1 MKGKDL
7 IKMGFKPGPSVG
19 VALLLIPKAAEQL
32 NPHQIKR
39 ELKAVLDDPI
49 TNAGHP
55 QFAELARVLREEAA
69 KPQQVFVER
78 PEPAP
83 YRVWGEGLEEG
94 ALDQMRHSVR
104 LPVAVQGALMP
115 DAHVGY
121 GLPIGGVLAAEN
133 AVIPYAVGVDIACRM
148 KLSVLDIPA
157 TDMKRLNDQLVRAL
171 QRETKFGVGAE
182 WKTPLQH
189 DVLDEDWNVT
199 PLTGRLF
206 PKARAQLGTSGS
218 GNHFVEF
225 GTLTLDKPDL
235 GLDAGQ
241 YLAVLSHSGSR
252 GSGAQVADFYSR
264 LAMDRHPE
272 LPPELRRLAWLDMD
286 SAEGQEYFAAMNLM
300 GKYAAANHAIIHRKV
315 SKALG
320 AKVIAGVENHHNFCI
335 PASERIPTPDGP
347 RPITGIAAGD
357 RVYSFDPERGLLA
370 AKVKAVWSSGRKLIH
385 TIRTRHRRIR
395 VSGTHPILT
404 ARPAGRAWVRAEHVR
419 PGDRV
424 VCAQGYYRSDKPM
437 PVGHARFVGA
447 FLGDGW
453 VRSDTKRQGYT
464 FGLAI
469 GDASEEHT
477 HRYAELIRSL
487 DLPAVAKGT
496 WKNAPLRLK
505 VSAPGAFGIS
515 GSNKRVYRFIEGL
528 GLAEPSTRRRVPAAV
543 FAATREDKI
552 EMLSGYIDADGSIGN
567 STRRDGSGVV
577 RACNEPLVRDVRE
590 VAISVG
596 MGCTNVRRVSLATN
610 FGETTC
616 YCFNIAPSSVKQL
629 DLWHAAKRA
638 AVDAARVRQL
648 PCDDGLPVGFFT
660 EAVLGVAMTEV
671 AEEVF
676 DLEVDHPTH
685 SFVCEG
691 VVVHNCWKEVH
702 DGRDLYV
709 HRKGATPAGAGVL
722 GVIPGSMA
730 TPGFVVRGKGS
741 AASLDSAS
749 HGAGRVMSRT
759 AAREK
764 FRWNHIKPML
774 EERGVQLLSAGIDEN
789 PFVYKNIH
797 DVMKAQSDLVE
808 VVAQFDP
815 KIVKMADAGERP
827 ED

>member
-7 IKMGFKPGPSVG
+7 IKMAFKPGPSVG

-32 NPHQIKR
+32 NPHQIER

-49 TNAGHP
+49 SNAAHP
-55 QFAELARVLREEAA
+55 QFAELARVLREQAA
-69 KPQQVFVER
+69 AQQTFVER

-83 YRVWGEGLEEG
+83 YRIWGEGLEAG

-121 GLPIGGVLAAEN
+121 GLPIGGVLATEN

-157 TDMKRLNDQLVRAL
+157 ADMKRLNDQLVRTL

-182 WKTPLQH
+182 WKTPVQH
-189 DVLDEDWNVT
+189 DVLDQDWNVT
-199 PLTGRLF
+199 PVTARVF

-225 GTLTLDKPDL
+225 GVLTLDKPEL
-235 GLDAGQ
+235 GLDAGE

-315 SKALG
+315 SRALG

-335 PASERIPTPDGP
+335 PATERIPTLDGP
-347 RPITGIAAGD
+347 RPISDLRAGD
-357 RVYSFDPERGLLA
+357 RVYSFDPERGLVP
-370 AKVKAVWSSGRKLIH
+370 AKVKAVWSSGRKLIY
-385 TIRTRHRRIR
+385 TIRTRHRKIR
-395 VSGTHPILT
+395 VSGSHPILT
-404 ARPAGRAWVRAEHVR
+404 VCGAGREWVRAEHVR
-419 PGDRV
+419 PGDRI
-424 VCAQGYYRSDKPM
+424 VCAQGYYRSDQPM
-437 PVGHARFVGA
+437 SAGHARFIGA

-453 VRSDTKRQGYT
+453 VRSDTKRRGYT

-477 HRYAELIRSL
+477 RRYVELIQSL
-487 DLPAVAKGT
+487 ELPEVAKGT
-496 WKNAPLRLK
+496 WKDAPLRLK
-505 VSAPGAFGIS
+505 VSAPGAYGIS
-515 GSNKRVYRFIEGL
+515 GSNKRAYRFIEGL
-528 GLAEPSTRRRVPAAV
+528 GLALPSTRRRVPAGA
-543 FAATREDKI
+543 FSATNEDKI
-552 EMLSGYIDADGSIGN
+552 QLLSGYMDADGSIGN
-567 STRRDGSGVV
+567 VARRDGSGLV
-577 RACNEPLVRDVRE
+577 RACNEPLVRDIRE
-590 VAISVG
+590 IAISAG
-596 MGCTNVRRVSLATN
+596 LRCTNVRRIDMSTN
-610 FGETTC
+610 FGETAC
-616 YCFNIAPSSVKQL
+616 YCFNIAPASMKRL
-629 DLWHAAKRA
+629 DLWHGGKRA
-638 AVDAARVRQL
+638 CVEAALVRPIGHDDTL
-648 PCDDGLPVGFFT
+648 PAGLFS
-660 EAVLGVAMTEV
+660 ERVLGLSRTESE
-671 AEEVF
+671 EEVF
-676 DLEVDHPTH
+676 DLEVGHPTH

-702 DGRDLYV
+702 GGKELYV

-730 TPGFVVRGKGS
+730 TPGFVVRGRGS

-808 VVAQFDP
+808 VVARFDP
-815 KIVKMADAGERP
+815 RIVKMADAGERP

>member
-32 NPHQIKR
+32 NPHQIER

-49 TNAGHP
+49 SNAAHP
-55 QFAELARVLREEAA
+55 QFAELARVLREQAA
-69 KPQQVFVER
+69 AQQTFVER
-78 PEPAP
+78 AEPAP
-83 YRVWGEGLEEG
+83 YRIWGEGLEAG

-121 GLPIGGVLAAEN
+121 GLPIGGVLATEN

-157 TDMKRLNDQLVRAL
+157 ADMKRLNDQLVRTL

-182 WKTPLQH
+182 WKTPVQH

-199 PLTGRLF
+199 PVTARVF

-225 GTLTLDKPDL
+225 GTLTLDKPEL
-235 GLDAGQ
+235 GLDAGE

-272 LPPELRRLAWLDMD
+272 LPPELRRLAWLSMD
-286 SAEGQEYFAAMNLM
+286 GAEGQEYFAAMNLM

-315 SKALG
+315 SRALG
-320 AKVIAGVENHHNFCI
+320 AKVIAGVENHHNF
-335 PASERIPTPDGP
+335 A
-347 RPITGIAAGD
+347 
-357 RVYSFDPERGLLA
+357 
-370 AKVKAVWSSGRKLIH
+370 
-385 TIRTRHRRIR
+385 
-395 VSGTHPILT
+395 
-404 ARPAGRAWVRAEHVR
+404 
-419 PGDRV
+419 
-424 VCAQGYYRSDKPM
+424 
-437 PVGHARFVGA
+437 
-447 FLGDGW
+447 
-453 VRSDTKRQGYT
+453 
-464 FGLAI
+464 
-469 GDASEEHT
+469 
-477 HRYAELIRSL
+477 
-487 DLPAVAKGT
+487 
-496 WKNAPLRLK
+496 
-505 VSAPGAFGIS
+505 
-515 GSNKRVYRFIEGL
+515 
-528 GLAEPSTRRRVPAAV
+528 
-543 FAATREDKI
+543 
-552 EMLSGYIDADGSIGN
+552 
-567 STRRDGSGVV
+567 
-577 RACNEPLVRDVRE
+577 
-590 VAISVG
+590 
-596 MGCTNVRRVSLATN
+596 
-610 FGETTC
+610 
-616 YCFNIAPSSVKQL
+616 
-629 DLWHAAKRA
+629 
-638 AVDAARVRQL
+638 
-648 PCDDGLPVGFFT
+648 
-660 EAVLGVAMTEV
+660 
-671 AEEVF
+671 
-676 DLEVDHPTH
+676 
-685 SFVCEG
+685 
-691 VVVHNCWKEVH
+691 WKEQH
-702 DGRDLYV
+702 GGKELYV
-709 HRKGATPAGAGVL
+709 HRKGATPAAAGVL

-730 TPGFVVRGKGS
+730 TPGFVVRGRGS
-741 AASLDSAS
+741 APSLDSAS

-808 VVAQFDP
+808 VVARFDP
-815 KIVKMADAGERP
+815 RIVKMADAGERP